1 MSLSFKKFMQFVN
14 LDGEV
19 SDDQINEIFGLFR
32 NNAKVDALKKEREKL
47 KGMSAAKKA
56 ELDQALKDFASG
68 KKPKAGSGQ
77 FTDWDE
83 VVGGADKTALDREDK
98 AKRKEADNAP
108 KNKTGRNVY
117 ESTGV
122 DLQAIV
128 DELKKSARINAA
140 HVSRHERAVEV
151 ETKKGDF
158 ASFKLYNGK
167 LYAWVQGQKNDIDCG
182 DIGSTARDI
191 LDFLS
196 GINKSWYREYDE
208 HFNEGLNEGKVNV
221 KAFKV
226 EIPPGITDSAIWD
239 FIEDQSVVTIEDF
252 ERKGKVVYFY
262 PHFDHD
268 YDPHMAGAMQAAFN
282 RFAKQEG
289 LTEAKYFDVP
299 LDNDS
304 DSDRAWEH
312 AMETIRS
319 DEQYHGKIHTDDVY
333 HICKDAADAADL
345 SEHDFNELRGAVE
358 VYLKKERRLIG

>member
-1 MSLSFKKFMQFVN
+1 MSLSFKKFMQFVD

-19 SDDQINEIFGLFR
+19 GDDQINEIFGLFR

-98 AKRKEADNAP
+98 TKRKEADNAP

-117 ESTGV
+117 ESTDV

-151 ETKKGDF
+151 ETKKGDLV
-158 ASFKLYNGK
+158 SFKLYNGK

-182 DIGSTARDI
+182 DIGSTAKDI
-191 LDFLS
+191 LDFLR

-226 EIPPGITDSAIWD
+226 EVPPGITDSAIWD
-239 FIEDQSVVTIEDF
+239 FIEDQSVVTIEYF

-289 LTEAKYFDVP
+289 LTEAVHSGSK
-299 LDNDS
+299 
-304 DSDRAWEH
+304 
-312 AMETIRS
+312 
-319 DEQYHGKIHTDDVY
+319 
-333 HICKDAADAADL
+333 AAGGYW
-345 SEHDFNELRGAVE
+345 NPRG
-358 VYLKKERRLIG
+358 